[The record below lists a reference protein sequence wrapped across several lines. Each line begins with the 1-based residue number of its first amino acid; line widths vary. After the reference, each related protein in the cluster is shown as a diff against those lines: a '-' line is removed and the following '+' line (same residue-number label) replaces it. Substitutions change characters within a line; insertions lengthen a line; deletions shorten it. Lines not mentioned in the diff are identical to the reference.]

1 MYFSNVVYPLIS
13 CSQKKLMICIYL
25 VGSVVKLN
33 EVAGSLISVTMVA
46 KGTAASKE
54 QEVVLG
60 L

>member
-1 MYFSNVVYPLIS
+1 
-13 CSQKKLMICIYL
+13 MICIYL

-54 QEVVLG
+54 QEVVFG